1 MSVTF
6 RKPAHLLGALALVAL
21 PLALPS
27 AASATLRVALANDQ
41 QDVSADFMDHGD
53 HRSQGDY
60 SPLIRKVHDATAKY
74 QNINFPLYQEKGWAV
89 ATPCVSGPDHG
100 AMGVHVVMGSRIA
113 DGILDPTAPEALIY
127 EPLPNGYFRLVGV
140 EFIQLADDWAARNP
154 NGGVP
159 AVDGN
164 LMNLVA
170 FPNRFGLP
178 AFYELH
184 VWAWED
190 NPKGNFSDWNT
201 RVTCEKQPEVRRD

>member
-1 MSVTF
+1 MLRTSFKQT
-6 RKPAHLLGALALVAL
+6 AHLLGAVALLAL
-21 PLALPS
+21 PLALPWT
-27 AASATLRVALANDQ
+27 ASATATVLATDQ
-41 QDVSADFMDHGD
+41 QGLSADLMDHGD
-53 HRSQGDY
+53 HHFNGDN
-60 SPLIRKVHDATAKY
+60 SPLIRKVHDATVKY
-74 QNINFPLYQEKGWAV
+74 QDINFPLHKEKGWAV

-159 AVDGN
+159 SVDGN
-164 LMNLVA
+164 LMNLVSA
-170 FPNRFGLP
+170 PNRYGLP

-201 RVTCEKQPEVRRD
+201 HVTCEKQPEVR

>member
-1 MSVTF
+1 MKSASF
-6 RKPAHLLGALALVAL
+6 RKSAHLLGALALVAL
-21 PLALPS
+21 PLALPP
-27 AASATLRVALANDQ
+27 AASATDQ
-41 QDVSADFMDHGD
+41 QDPSADFMDHGD
-53 HRSQGDY
+53 HHSHGDS
-60 SPLIRKVHDATAKY
+60 SPLIKKVHDATAKY
-74 QNINFPLYQEKGWAV
+74 QDINFPLKKEKGWAV
-89 ATPCVSGPDHG
+89 ATPCVSGPDAG
-100 AMGVHVVMGSRIA
+100 AMGVHIVMGSRIA

-159 AVDGN
+159 SLDGN

-170 FPNRFGLP
+170 SPNRFGLP

-201 RVTCEKQPEVRRD
+201 HVTCEKQPEVR

>member
-1 MSVTF
+1 MMSASFQKTGHF
-6 RKPAHLLGALALVAL
+6 LGALALVAL
-21 PLALPS
+21 PLALPP
-27 AASATLRVALANDQ
+27 AASATDQ
-41 QDVSADFMDHGD
+41 QDLSADFMEHGE
-53 HRSQGDY
+53 HHSHGEN

-74 QNINFPLYQEKGWAV
+74 QDINFPLKKEKGWAV
-89 ATPCVSGPDHG
+89 ATPCVSGPDAG
-100 AMGVHVVMGSRIA
+100 AMGVHVVMSSRIA

-159 AVDGN
+159 SLDGN
-164 LMNLVA
+164 LMNLVGA
-170 FPNRFGLP
+170 PNRFGLP

-201 RVTCEKQPEVRRD
+201 HVTCEKQPEVR

>member
-1 MSVTF
+1 MMSASF
-6 RKPAHLLGALALVAL
+6 QKSAHLLRALALVAL
-21 PLALPS
+21 PLALPP
-27 AASATLRVALANDQ
+27 AASATDQ
-41 QDVSADFMDHGD
+41 QDLFADSMEHGEHHSHGD
-53 HRSQGDY
+53 F
-60 SPLIRKVHDATAKY
+60 SPLIKKVHDATAKY
-74 QNINFPLYQEKGWAV
+74 QDINFPLKKEKGWAV
-89 ATPCVSGPDHG
+89 ATPCVSGPDAG

-159 AVDGN
+159 SLDGN
-164 LMNLVA
+164 LMNLVG

-201 RVTCEKQPEVRRD
+201 HVTCEKQPEAR

>member
-1 MSVTF
+1 MMIASF
-6 RKPAHLLGALALVAL
+6 KKPAHFLGALALVAL
-21 PLALPS
+21 PLALPCAAS
-27 AASATLRVALANDQ
+27 AASAAASDQ
-41 QDVSADFMDHGD
+41 EDVSADFMDHGD
-53 HRSQGDY
+53 HRFHGDS
-60 SPLIRKVHDATAKY
+60 SPLIRKVHNATEKY
-74 QNINFPLYQEKGWAV
+74 KNINFALYKEKGWAV

-113 DGILDPTAPEALIY
+113 DGVLDPTAPEALIY

-159 AVDGN
+159 QLDGN
-164 LMNLVA
+164 LMNLVG
-170 FPNRFGLP
+170 FPNRYGLP

-190 NPKGNFSDWNT
+190 NPSGNFSDWNT
-201 RVTCEKQPEVRRD
+201 HVTCEKQPEARRE

>member
-1 MSVTF
+1 MMSASF
-6 RKPAHLLGALALVAL
+6 QKSAHLLGALALVAL
-21 PLALPS
+21 PLALPP
-27 AASATLRVALANDQ
+27 AASATDQ
-41 QDVSADFMDHGD
+41 QDLSADFMEHGEHHSHGD
-53 HRSQGDY
+53 F
-60 SPLIRKVHDATAKY
+60 SPLIKKVHDATAKY
-74 QNINFPLYQEKGWAV
+74 QDINFPLKKEKGWAV
-89 ATPCVSGPDHG
+89 ATPCVSGPDAG
-100 AMGVHVVMGSRIA
+100 AMGVHIVMGSRIA

-159 AVDGN
+159 SLDGN
-164 LMNLVA
+164 LMNLVG

-201 RVTCEKQPEVRRD
+201 HVTCEKQPEAR

>member
-1 MSVTF
+1 MSAALT
-6 RKPAHLLGALALVAL
+6 KSAHFLCALALAAL

-27 AASATLRVALANDQ
+27 AASAVDDQ
-41 QDVSADFMDHGD
+41 DLQADFMDHGD
-53 HRSQGDY
+53 RHSQREH
-60 SPLIRKVHDATAKY
+60 SPLIKKVHDATAKY
-74 QNINFPLYQEKGWAV
+74 QNINVPLYKEKGWAV
-89 ATPCVSGPDHG
+89 ATPCVSGPDAG
-100 AMGVHVVMGSRIA
+100 AMGVHVVMGSRIK

-140 EFIQLADDWAARNP
+140 EFIELADDWAARYP

-159 AVDGN
+159 EVDGN
-164 LMNLVA
+164 LMNLVGY
-170 FPNRFGLP
+170 PNRFGLP

-201 RVTCEKQPEVRRD
+201 HVTCEKQPEVR

>member
-1 MSVTF
+1 MRATF
-6 RKPAHLLGALALVAL
+6 TKTAHFLGTLALVAL

-27 AASATLRVALANDQ
+27 AASATAPIAAATDQ
-41 QDVSADFMDHGD
+41 QDLSMGFMDHAD
-53 HRSQGDY
+53 HVFHEED
-60 SPLIRKVHDATAKY
+60 SPLIRKVHNATAKY
-74 QNINFPLYQEKGWAV
+74 QNINFALFKEKGWAV

-140 EFIQLADDWAARNP
+140 EFIELADDWAARNP

>member
-1 MSVTF
+1 MMSAAF
-6 RKPAHLLGALALVAL
+6 KKPAHFLGALALIAL
-21 PLALPS
+21 PLALPP
-27 AASATLRVALANDQ
+27 AASATDQ
-41 QDVSADFMDHGD
+41 QDLSADFMDHGEHGD
-53 HRSQGDY
+53 HHSHGDN
-60 SPLIRKVHDATAKY
+60 SPLIKKVHDATAKY
-74 QNINFPLYQEKGWAV
+74 QDINFPLHKEKGWAV
-89 ATPCVSGPDHG
+89 ATPCVSGPDAG

-113 DGILDPTAPEALIY
+113 DGTLDPTAPEALIY

-164 LMNLVA
+164 LMNLVG

-201 RVTCEKQPEVRRD
+201 HVTCEKQPEVR

>member
-1 MSVTF
+1 MMSASF
-6 RKPAHLLGALALVAL
+6 QKSAHLLGALALLAL
-21 PLALPS
+21 PLALPP
-27 AASATLRVALANDQ
+27 AASATDQ
-41 QDVSADFMDHGD
+41 QDLSADFMEHGEHHSHGD
-53 HRSQGDY
+53 F
-60 SPLIRKVHDATAKY
+60 SPLIKKVHDATARY
-74 QNINFPLYQEKGWAV
+74 QDINFPLKKEKGWAV
-89 ATPCVSGPDHG
+89 ATPCVSGPDAG
-100 AMGVHVVMGSRIA
+100 AMGVHIVMGARIA

-159 AVDGN
+159 SLDGN
-164 LMNLVA
+164 LMNLVG

-201 RVTCEKQPEVRRD
+201 HVTCEKQPEAR

>member
-1 MSVTF
+1 MMSASF
-6 RKPAHLLGALALVAL
+6 QKSAHLLAALALVAL
-21 PLALPS
+21 PLALPP
-27 AASATLRVALANDQ
+27 AASATDQ
-41 QDVSADFMDHGD
+41 QELSADFMEHGEHHSHGD
-53 HRSQGDY
+53 F
-60 SPLIRKVHDATAKY
+60 SPLIKKVHDATAKY
-74 QNINFPLYQEKGWAV
+74 QDINFPLKKEKGWAV
-89 ATPCVSGPDHG
+89 ATPCVSGPDAG
-100 AMGVHVVMGSRIA
+100 AMGVHIVMGSRIA

-159 AVDGN
+159 SLDGN
-164 LMNLVA
+164 LMNLVG

-201 RVTCEKQPEVRRD
+201 HVTCEKQPEAR